1 MFCSRPVTQLLIPIF
16 SSRYFSAFN
25 LYNNLHSVLCFFFIR
40 FRFPVGNAVDLRN
53 SSDSSS
59 SRRIASNEIIS
70 ADNDEATDGG
80 DDDDDDDDDD
90 GANTYLAYSGYLD
103 GKFSMFRD
111 NYQNFAKINASKE
124 LNDSSIE
131 SSPRGSSH
139 GHGRVKRAVTHLF
152 NMILCATGC
161 NPLAYK
167 GYGCYC
173 GFLGSGYPM
182 DGIDRC
188 CKMHDWCY
196 DATEC
201 PMFIEYFVPYYWK
214 CYRGYKPICAIEHG
228 DWGSSGS
235 CAQRLCECDR
245 TFAEC
250 LRRYRCPRHKAVCT
264 SSPWRLIQNLFMII

>member
-1 MFCSRPVTQLLIPIF
+1 MGSFRLCFVLDQLL
-16 SSRYFSAFN
+16 
-25 LYNNLHSVLCFFFIR
+25 
-40 FRFPVGNAVDLRN
+40 GNAVDLRN
-53 SSDSSS
+53 SSDSS

-70 ADNDEATDGG
+70 ADNDEVTDGG
-80 DDDDDDDDDD
+80 NGDGDADDDDDDDDNDDDD

-139 GHGRVKRAVTHLF
+139 GHGRVKRAVTHLY